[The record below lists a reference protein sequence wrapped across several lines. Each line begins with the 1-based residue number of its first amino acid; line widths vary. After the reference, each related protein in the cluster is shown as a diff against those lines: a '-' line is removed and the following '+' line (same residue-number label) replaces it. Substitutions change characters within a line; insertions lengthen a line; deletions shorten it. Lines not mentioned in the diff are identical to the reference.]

1 MPRIIKEFF
10 EYIGA
15 NKKLFLIPVVILLV
29 LFGLV
34 LLTAQGASLLKAVYP
49 V

>member
-1 MPRIIKEFF
+1 MRFFKEFF
-10 EYIGA
+10 EYIGQ
-15 NKKLFLIPVVILLV
+15 NKKLFLIPVVILLL

-34 LLTAQGASLLKAVYP
+34 LITSQGVSILRMVYP

>member
-1 MPRIIKEFF
+1 MRIIKEFF
-10 EYIGA
+10 EFIGA
-15 NKKLFLIPVVILLV
+15 NKKLFLIPVFILLI

-34 LLTAQGASLLKAVYP
+34 LLTAQGASILRMVYP